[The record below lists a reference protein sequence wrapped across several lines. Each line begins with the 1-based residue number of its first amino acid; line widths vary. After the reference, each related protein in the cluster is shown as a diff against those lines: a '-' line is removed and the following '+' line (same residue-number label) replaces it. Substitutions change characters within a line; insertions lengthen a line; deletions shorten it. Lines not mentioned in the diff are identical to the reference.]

1 MNSMKQISLLFLVFC
16 LANLL
21 SAQTETTSDFYFQK
35 AQPDNVEGISQII
48 GEIVGEY
55 TREEDRNVA
64 LIVARD
70 SVYCRYPVVMF
81 LSMTDID
88 SSEKYEIRNNKIY
101 GVHEAQGLPVQ
112 VMDDTAVF
120 MHYAHELIF
129 APEKSGVMKKH
140 NGVYY
145 FNYLQENGLYTT
157 IALSLGGD
165 ELYLHSL
172 DHSLVMPKI
181 RNFSSLEEV
190 KLDGVTTY
198 IASPSNEEMIA
209 FYEDKGFKDK
219 IKYIRKSD

>member
-1 MNSMKQISLLFLVFC
+1 M
-16 LANLL
+16 
-21 SAQTETTSDFYFQK
+21 SAQTQTSSDFYFQK
-35 AQPDNVEGISQII
+35 AQPDKVEEISQII

-55 TREEDRNVA
+55 TREEDRSVV

-81 LSMTDID
+81 LSVAEVD
-88 SSEKYEIRNNKIY
+88 SSEKYEIRKNKIY

-112 VMDDTAVF
+112 IMDDTAVF
-120 MHYAHELIF
+120 VHYAHELIF
-129 APEKSGVMKKH
+129 APKISGVMKKH

-145 FNYLQENGLYTT
+145 FNYLQENDLYTT
-157 IALSLGGD
+157 IALSLGEE
-165 ELYLHSL
+165 ELFLHSL